1 MTSLTAVRSAMGVPA
16 NPDYSG
22 ALDSRRN
29 AAETPEGAT
38 TEATAATEVSA
49 EVITSEVITSEVSE
63 ATAATEITAEVVT
76 SEVTSEV
83 TANVGDEGAAND
95 PDPAGGGAG
104 GQDATG
110 TTTAEPQ
117 QSATG
122 A

>member
-49 EVITSEVITSEVSE
+49 EVITSDVTAEVTE